1 PISGVVIAR
10 AVDVGQ
16 TVAASLQAPTLFT
29 LAEDLG
35 RMQVETKIDES
46 DVGRIRQGLR
56 STFTVDAYPNDTFEG
71 TVSQV
76 RLEPIVTDNVVTYTT
91 LVDVPNPDNKLRPGM
106 TANVTIITDMRQ
118 DAIKVPNAALRFRPT
133 DASLIEGGKLPG
145 RGNAN
150 AAANNDSSGGGGG
163 QGGGGGWR
171 QRMAQG
177 GDTTGMAARRARW
190 QSG

>member
-1 PISGVVIAR
+1 
-10 AVDVGQ
+10 
-16 TVAASLQAPTLFT
+16 
-29 LAEDLG
+29 
-35 RMQVETKIDES
+35 
-46 DVGRIRQGLR
+46 
-56 STFTVDAYPNDTFEG
+56 G

-163 QGGGGGWR
+163 GQGGGGGWR

-190 QSG
+190 QSGDTTGMAARRARYMAEGGGGGMGMRRGGSTRNQT